1 MLMDLVFSLDS
12 VITAVGMADALS
24 VMVVAVLI
32 SVGIMLAL
40 AEGISTFVSK
50 NPTVKTLALAFLL
63 LIGVMLTAEGVH
75 LHHIEKG
82 SSHNDLRNAFAMG
95 F

>member
-40 AEGISTFVSK
+40 AEGISTFVSE
-50 NPTVKTLALAFLL
+50 PHREDAGLAFLL
-63 LIGVMLTAEGVH
+63 LIGVMLTAEGC
-75 LHHIEKG
+75 L
-82 SSHNDLRNAFAMG
+82 STLRRATSTSQWASRFSWS
-95 F
+95 